1 MDCLSRQKQALG
13 EKSVGKY
20 IIAYDLGTGGNKASL
35 YDADGECLS
44 AVFVSYP
51 TLYPRTGWHEQKP
64 MDWWQAVVESTRAL
78 LGNLSINRGDI
89 ECCAISGHSLGVV
102 PLDRSGTLLR
112 ESTPIWSDTR
122 AVAQAGDF
130 FNVVDE
136 GGWYKTTGNG
146 FTRQLYS
153 IFKIMWY
160 RDNEPD
166 MFKRIDKV
174 VGTKDFINYR
184 LTEKIVTDYSYA
196 SGTGVYDLTA
206 WDYAQEL
213 INASSVP
220 RELFPQIV
228 SSTQI
233 IGELTPAASEEL
245 DLPRSVKVVAGGVDN
260 SCMALGARNFREGRV
275 YNSLGSSSW
284 IAVSS
289 QKPLLDEKSRPFVF
303 THVIPGMF
311 SSATS
316 IFSAGSSFR
325 WVRDTLFRSLVE
337 QAERDDV
344 DTYDLMT
351 AQAMDSPVGANW
363 LVFNPTMAGGTPR
376 DASPNIR
383 GAFMGLDLGH
393 TQADVIRG
401 TMEGIAMGL
410 RMALDAL
417 RKLTPLSDEMTL
429 VGGGSASKLWRQIIA
444 DVYGMKI
451 VKTNIDQQ
459 AAALGAA
466 AVAAVGSGLWPDFSR
481 IDDIHKI
488 ESVEHP
494 IPQNQRVY
502 EDILPI
508 YSKARTQLAELGDLI
523 DHLKQKYQGEAK

>member
-1 MDCLSRQKQALG
+1 
-13 EKSVGKY
+13 VGKY

-35 YDADGECLS
+35 YNTDGECLS
-44 AVFVSYP
+44 ALFVSYP
-51 TLYPRTGWHEQKP
+51 TRYPRTGWHEQKP
-64 MDWWQAVVESTRAL
+64 MDWWEAVVESTGAL
-78 LGNLSINRGDI
+78 LNSVSVDRRDI

-122 AVAQAGDF
+122 AVEQAERF
-130 FNVVDE
+130 FRAVDE
-136 GGWYKTTGNG
+136 GRWYKTTGNG

-160 RDNEPD
+160 RDNEPT
-166 MFKRIDKV
+166 MFKNIDKV

-184 LTEKIVTDYSYA
+184 LTGKIVTDYSYA
-196 SGTGVYDLTA
+196 SGSGVYDLTG
-206 WDYAQEL
+206 WDYDQEL
-213 INASSVP
+213 IDASSVP
-220 RELFPQIV
+220 REMLPEIV
-228 SSTQI
+228 PSTEV
-233 IGELTPAASEEL
+233 IGELTPAAAE
-245 DLPRSVKVVAGGVDN
+245 DLNLPTSVKVVAGGVDN
-260 SCMALGARNFREGRV
+260 SCMALGARNIEEGRV

-289 QKPLLDEKSRPFVF
+289 EKPLLDEKSRPFVF
-303 THVIPGMF
+303 THVIPRMF

-325 WVRDTLFRSLVE
+325 WVRDTLFRGLVE
-337 QAERDDV
+337 QGERDDV
-344 DTYDLMT
+344 DAYDIMT
-351 AQAMDSPVGANW
+351 AEAMSSPVGSNW
-363 LVFNPTMAGGTPR
+363 LMFNPTMAGGTPR
-376 DASPNIR
+376 DASPHIR
-383 GAFMGLDLGH
+383 GAFMGLDLSH
-393 TQADVIRG
+393 TQADVIRA

-417 RKLTPLSDEMTL
+417 RDLTPLSDEMTL

-466 AVAAVGSGLWPDFSR
+466 AVAAVGSGMWSNFSR
-481 IDDIHKI
+481 IDEIHEI
-488 ESVEHP
+488 ESVEDP
-494 IPQNQRVY
+494 IPQNQELY
-502 EDILPI
+502 NDLLPI
-508 YSKARTQLAELGDLI
+508 YSRACKHLSEIGDSI
-523 DHLKQKYQGEAK
+523 DRLKGKYQREEG